1 MPTRPNRDDDEVK
14 TMEILV
20 ALVAMT
26 AVLVLFDLA
35 AVAFGAESREAFA
48 ERPLSATGSAR

>member
-35 AVAFGAESREAFA
+35 AVAFGAESREDFT
-48 ERPLSATGSAR
+48 EWPVSATGSAR